1 MIGIDLVKITRI
13 KNLIEKFGEKSL
25 KRFLSQ
31 SEIAICKNNI
41 QRIAGFWATKEAI
54 SKALKVGIGRDF
66 SFHDVE
72 IIKAENGRPIPKFS
86 KKIIDKFDIKDASI
100 SITHDGDYAI
110 AVAVVENNSIQP

>member
-1 MIGIDLVKITRI
+1 MIGIDLVKISRI
-13 KNLIEKFGEKSL
+13 KNLIEKFGEKGL

-72 IIKAENGRPIPKFS
+72 IMKAENGRPIPKFS
-86 KKIIDKFDIKDASI
+86 KKIIDKLLLAV
-100 SITHDGDYAI
+100 I
-110 AVAVVENNSIQP
+110 AHPIFLFYFQFCNTANMSYQANQV